1 MLRFEVLSPGLF
13 TTLQDLG
20 RFGYEDQG
28 VPPAGV
34 MDEFSAAIAN
44 ALVDNP
50 ADTGVLELTL
60 TGPTLRLSGDAPVYV
75 ALTGHLAIQLNGE
88 PQSGYQCFKLQPGDV
103 LSLPRVISGA
113 RGYLAVAGGFSAVPV
128 MGSVSTLMRA
138 GLGGFA
144 GRQLIKGD
152 SLPLLS
158 SRKPPTINQLTQRI
172 LPQQERRPV
181 RVVWGPQDDYF
192 TIEAKRA
199 FTSSHWTL
207 SAQCDRMGYRLSG
220 QPIPHEKGF
229 NIISDAIVRG
239 SIQIP
244 GNGQPIV
251 AMNDR
256 QTTGGYPKIATVI
269 RADHARMGQFKPGD
283 KLCFET
289 VSVEKA
295 EDLWRGRQT
304 LFQQWLRAIRAG
316 DEEAFGLRTATG
328 R

>member
-20 RFGYEDQG
+20 RFGFEDQG
-28 VPPAGV
+28 VPPAGA
-34 MDEFSAAIAN
+34 MDEFSASIAN

-60 TGPTLRLSGDAPVYV
+60 TGPTLHLAGDAPVYV
-75 ALTGHLAIQLNGE
+75 ALTGHLAINLNGK
-88 PQSGYQCFKLQPGDV
+88 PQAGYQCFKLQPGDI
-103 LSLPRVISGA
+103 LSIPRVLSGA
-113 RGYLAVAGGFSAVPV
+113 RGYLAVAGGFRAKPV

-158 SRKPPTINQLTQRI
+158 SRKPPVINQLTQRI
-172 LPQQERRPV
+172 LPQQERRPI
-181 RVVWGPQDDYF
+181 RMIWGPQDDYF
-192 TIEAKRA
+192 SDEAKLA
-199 FTSSHWTL
+199 FTSNSWTL
-207 SAQCDRMGYRLSG
+207 SDQCDRMGYRLSG
-220 QPIPHEKGF
+220 MAIPHEKGF
-229 NIISDAIVRG
+229 NIVSDAIARG

-269 RADHARMGQFKPGD
+269 RADHARMGQFKPGET
-283 KLCFET
+283 LSFEA
-289 VSVEKA
+289 VSVGKA
-295 EDLWRGRQT
+295 EDLWRGRQA
-304 LFQQWLRAIRAG
+304 LFQQWLWAIRAG
-316 DEEAFGLRTATG
+316 E
-328 R
+328 

>member
-1 MLRFEVLSPGLF
+1 MQRFEVLSPGLF

-20 RFGYEDQG
+20 RFGFEDQG
-28 VPPAGV
+28 VPPAGA

-44 ALVDNP
+44 ALVGNP

-60 TGPTLRLSGDAPVYV
+60 TGPTLRLTGDAPAWV
-75 ALTGHLAIQLNGE
+75 ALTGHLAINLNGE
-88 PQSGYQCFKLQPGDV
+88 PLAGYQCFTLQPGDV
-103 LSLPRVISGA
+103 LSLPRVLSGA
-113 RGYLAVAGGFSAVPV
+113 RGYLAVAGGFRPEPV

-152 SLPLLS
+152 SLPLS
-158 SRKPPTINQLTQRI
+158 GGRQPVAINHLTQRI
-172 LPQQERRPV
+172 LPQQERRPI

-192 TIEAKRA
+192 SDEAKRA
-199 FTSSHWTL
+199 FTSGNWAL
-207 SAQCDRMGYRLSG
+207 SDRCDRMGYRLNG
-220 QPIPHEKGF
+220 QPLSHAKGF
-229 NIISDAIVRG
+229 NIVSDAIARG

-283 KLCFET
+283 KLSFEA

-295 EDLWRGRQT
+295 EDLWRGRQA
-304 LFQQWLRAIRAG
+304 LFQQWLRDIRAG
-316 DEEAFGLRTATG
+316 E
-328 R
+328 

>member
-1 MLRFEVLSPGLF
+1 MQRFEVLSPGLF

-20 RFGYEDQG
+20 RFGFEDQG
-28 VPPAGV
+28 VPPAGA

-60 TGPTLRLSGDAPVYV
+60 TGPSLRLVGDAPVWV
-75 ALTGHLAIQLNGE
+75 ALTGHLAINLNGE
-88 PQSGYQCFKLQPGDV
+88 PQAGYQCFTLLPGDI
-103 LSLPRVISGA
+103 LSIPRVLSGA
-113 RGYLAVAGGFSAVPV
+113 RGYLAVAGGFRAEPV

-158 SRKPPTINQLTQRI
+158 SRKPPAINQLTQRI

-192 TIEAKRA
+192 SREAKRA
-199 FTSSHWTL
+199 FTTNSWTL
-207 SAQCDRMGYRLSG
+207 SNQCDRMGYRLSG
-220 QPIPHEKGF
+220 PPIPHINGF
-229 NIISDAIVRG
+229 NIVSDAIARG

-256 QTTGGYPKIATVI
+256 QTTGGYPKIATII

-283 KLCFET
+283 KLSFET

-295 EDLWRGRQT
+295 EDLWRGRQA
-304 LFQQWLRAIRAG
+304 LFQQWVQTIRAG
-316 DEEAFGLRTATG
+316 E
-328 R
+328 